1 MKKILVL
8 EGSPRD
14 KGNTALV
21 TGWILEGLGKRGMSV
36 ERVRIPGLDINGC
49 QACST
54 CESTKG
60 RAGCAQD
67 DDMTELYD
75 KIVDCDLLVFTSP
88 IFCWGV
94 TGQLKTATDRLFALM
109 TGENMLKGK
118 QVALVLT
125 AGGSVFAGADLATR
139 MYRDLAHFIGMEYLG
154 EHIVAPCPGRR
165 VMNQRPVYRDDA
177 KRFGRELRQRL
188 KP

>member
-1 MKKILVL
+1 MKKVLVL
-8 EGSPRD
+8 EGSPRE

-21 TGWILEGLGKRGMSV
+21 TDWILEGLGKRGVSV
-36 ERVRIPGLDINGC
+36 ERVRVPKLDINGC

-54 CESTKG
+54 CVTTKG

-67 DDMTELYD
+67 DDMTWLYD
-75 KIVDCDLLVFTSP
+75 RIIDCDLLVFSSP

-94 TGQLKTATDRLFALM
+94 TGQLKLVTDRLFALM
-109 TGENMLKGK
+109 TGENMLKTK

-125 AGGSVFAGADLATR
+125 AGGSIFSGADLAAR
-139 MYRDLAHFIGMEYLG
+139 MYRDLAQFTGMEFLG

-165 VMNQRPVYRDDA
+165 AMNRRPSYRDEA
-177 KRFGRELRQRL
+177 KRFGKALRQRL
-188 KP
+188 KA